1 MKPKLIIFDWDGTL
15 ADTTNP
21 IIHTFQQSFA
31 DCGLPVPEA
40 DQIRP
45 LIGYSL
51 SGIIRRLAHNV
62 SEHVQETLIETYA
75 AHYLNPNNRNMT
87 LFPEALP
94 CLQRLKQQGYWLAI
108 ATGKGRSGLDKAIAQ
123 TDTQA
128 VWLATTCPREY
139 PSKPAPDM
147 VLALCDRL
155 SV

>member
-87 LFPEALP
+87 LFPFLGLTVVHQPGAL
-94 CLQRLKQQGYWLAI
+94 
-108 ATGKGRSGLDKAIAQ
+108 D
-123 TDTQA
+123 A
-128 VWLATTCPREY
+128 VWSTWSRNDFHRTWTVHGEADSWVHGG
-139 PSKPAPDM
+139 SKEVPPYYAENND
-147 VLALCDRL
+147 
-155 SV
+155 SYT

>member
-31 DCGLPVPEA
+31 DCGLPVPEPTKSV
-40 DQIRP
+40 P

-108 ATGKGRSGLDKAIAQ
+108 ATGKGRAAWTK
-123 TDTQA
+123 
-128 VWLATTCPREY
+128 
-139 PSKPAPDM
+139 PSHKPTPKPFGWKPPAP
-147 VLALCDRL
+147 AI
-155 SV
+155 SVQTRARHGTRPLRPTEC

>member
-51 SGIIRRLAHNV
+51 SGIIRPTTFRHA
-62 SEHVQETLIETYA
+62 
-75 AHYLNPNNRNMT
+75 
-87 LFPEALP
+87 P
-94 CLQRLKQQGYWLAI
+94 CRHAQQLGRI
-108 ATGKGRSGLDKAIAQ
+108 A
-123 TDTQA
+123 
-128 VWLATTCPREY
+128 
-139 PSKPAPDM
+139 
-147 VLALCDRL
+147 
-155 SV
+155 